1 MHGNNV
7 EGEVVVVEV
16 VEEEDGE
23 ASLKEE
29 FVPILLLISTFNV
42 SFVVLILH
50 VVVGAGAGMMAALV
64 LSDAQNSQALLKLQD
79 KFANHI
85 VGNSDTPIF

>member
-16 VEEEDGE
+16 VEEEDGDV
-23 ASLKEE
+23 SLKEE
-29 FVPILLLISTFNV
+29 FAPFLL
-42 SFVVLILH
+42 SFVVFISH
-50 VVVGAGAGMMAALV
+50 VVVVAGAGMTAALV
-64 LSDAQNSQALLKLQD
+64 LSHAQNSQALLKLQD